1 MKNLSN
7 YNSTIINIFFLA
19 FPLSLI
25 LGNAIINLNVLLIC
39 LCSLFFYFKEI
50 TKFKINFFDKIILI
64 FFSYILI
71 VLVINLFEVFILKQ
85 VDTTSLFPVERAP
98 NEIFP
103 WVIIEKT
110 FFYFRYLILYFIL
123 RFLMHQEILRIDW
136 FFLSSALFAALVCF
150 DVYVQFFFGKNI
162 FGFEPV
168 TAIHNSGVF
177 GEELIAGGYLQK
189 FALFLFFIPFIQ
201 NKKFFFKIL
210 IQSAFFIFFIYGIIF
225 TGNRM
230 PFVLFFFA
238 FAIFVFLNIKS
249 NKKKIS
255 ILVLVSLFLSLLYS
269 TDSNFKRN
277 TNSFFASGLNVAHTL
292 FVEDPYD
299 QSLESNRASYV
310 IPFHC
315 FKIIW
320 KKNYIFGGGLR
331 SFRTFEGGCSSHPH
345 NYYFEILTDLGLVGM
360 SMILIFTFLLVKKT
374 LKILILNSQ
383 NKKKVVNLNATPFF
397 LIFLTEFFPFR
408 TSGSFFSTN
417 NAVVIFIVLA
427 VLISM
432 IAEKKKYIK

>member
-1 MKNLSN
+1 L
-7 YNSTIINIFFLA
+7 
-19 FPLSLI
+19 
-25 LGNAIINLNVLLIC
+25 
-39 LCSLFFYFKEI
+39 
-50 TKFKINFFDKIILI
+50 
-64 FFSYILI
+64 
-71 VLVINLFEVFILKQ
+71 
-85 VDTTSLFPVERAP
+85 DTTSLFPVERAP

-110 FFYFRYLILYFIL
+110 FFYFRYLILYFVL
-123 RFLMHQEILRIDW
+123 RFLMHRKILRMDW
-136 FFLSSALFAALVCF
+136 FFLSCALFAILVCC
-150 DVYVQFFFGKNI
+150 DVYVQFIFGKNI

-177 GEELIAGGYLQK
+177 GTELIAGGYLQK
-189 FALFLFFIPFIQ
+189 FALFLFFIPFVQ
-201 NKKFFFKIL
+201 NKKFFFKVL
-210 IQSAFFIFFIYGIIF
+210 IWTTCFIFFVYGIHL

-230 PFVLFFFA
+230 PFVLFLISFLIFIFF
-238 FAIFVFLNIKS
+238 NIKS
-249 NKKKIS
+249 VRKKIS
-255 ILVLVSLFLSLLYS
+255 SLILISFFLGLLYNA
-269 TDSNFKRN
+269 DSNFERN

-292 FVEDPYD
+292 FIEDPYD

-360 SMILIFTFLLVKKT
+360 SMVLIFIFLLVKKT
-374 LKILILNSQ
+374 LKNIVLNTQ
-383 NKKKVVNLNATPFF
+383 NNRKIINSNVMPFF
-397 LIFLTEFFPFR
+397 LIFLAEFFPLR

-432 IAEKKKYIK
+432 ITKKKNI